1 MPQRR
6 QTPARLIDVAEKA
19 GVSLTTASF
28 AMSGRPGVSEAVAE
42 RVRAI
47 AAELGYVPNMQARS
61 LASGASST
69 LGLLVHDIADPYF
82 AELASAVVA
91 SAADLGLTV
100 QICQSSRDPQQEI
113 TQVRTLVASRV
124 RALIMAGSGRTGTS
138 DARATYDE
146 LERFQSTGGRVA
158 MIGRHRTPLDAVVP
172 DNTAGGALV
181 GTHLRELGHTRVG
194 IVAGPNDL
202 ASAAD
207 RLRGVTEALTSGRRR
222 VDLFVEHSPFD
233 HAGGEAA
240 ADRLLSDHP
249 DITALVALNDSM
261 AAGVLATTR
270 RRGHDIPGHISVTGF
285 DDVRV
290 AADLGPGLTTVRL
303 PLHKMGTSAV
313 ALAMK
318 QPANRARR
326 IQIPVELVVR
336 GSTGPPRP
344 APAGTGHD
352 GATQTALM

>member
-1 MPQRR
+1 MPQGR

-69 LGLLVHDIADPYF
+69 VGLLVHDIADPYF

-100 QICQSSRDPQQEI
+100 QICQSSRDPEQEI

-172 DNTAGGALV
+172 DNAAGGAMV
-181 GTHLRELGHTRVG
+181 GVHLRDLGHTQVG
-194 IVAGPNDL
+194 IVAGPDDL

-207 RLRGVTEALTSGRRR
+207 RLRGVTEALTADSER
-222 VDLFVEHSPFD
+222 VDLHVEHSAFD

-240 ADRLLSDHP
+240 AERLLTDHP
-249 DITALVALNDSM
+249 NITALVALNDSM

-270 RRGHDIPGHISVTGF
+270 RRGLDVPGDISVTGF

-318 QPANRARR
+318 PPATRARR
-326 IQIPVELVVR
+326 VQVPVELVVR
-336 GSTGPPRP
+336 GSTGLRRR
-344 APAGTGHD
+344 
-352 GATQTALM
+352 

>member
-6 QTPARLIDVAEKA
+6 QAPARLIDVAEKA

-82 AELASAVVA
+82 AEMASAIVA

-113 TQVRTLVASRV
+113 TQVRALVASRV
-124 RALIMAGSGRTGTS
+124 RALIMAGSGQIGSPHART
-138 DARATYDE
+138 TYDE

-158 MIGRHRTPLDAVVP
+158 MVGRHRTPLDAVVP
-172 DNTAGGALV
+172 DNTSGGAQV
-181 GTHLRELGHTRVG
+181 GEHLRELGHTRIG

-202 ASAAD
+202 ASAVD
-207 RLRGVTEALTSGRRR
+207 RLRGVTDALTAESQR
-222 VDLFVEHSPFD
+222 VDLFVEHSPFN

-240 ADRLLSDHP
+240 ADRLLDDHP

-261 AAGVLATTR
+261 AAGVLAAIR
-270 RRGHDIPGHISVTGF
+270 RRGLDVPGDITVTGF

-303 PLHKMGTSAV
+303 PLHKVGTSAV

-318 QPANRARR
+318 QPASRPRR
-326 IQIPVELVVR
+326 VQIPVELVVR
-336 GSTGPPRP
+336 GSSGPPRP
-344 APAGTGHD
+344 APGSTGRD
-352 GATQTALM
+352 GAAQTALM